1 MIQAYGLRPRQAIL
15 VMMMLTMLF
24 ALLAAGSVQKAS
36 GAAAPFKLKALF
48 NVDTESSTYIAD
60 TAHSFTFDVDM
71 KDGFQSYDIP
81 VSVLRTLLEGGQLS
95 SIAWVPADAA
105 MNEDGEITGGW
116 PESKDVLYVDR
127 MSLGSMKLFTNE
139 AQRPFQFLSFA
150 SEDDLYYTY
159 TINGII
165 GKNCGVSD
173 SKCIA
178 YSVAGSAGASWM
190 VFSEPIDLAGLAD
203 NDKLKFQ
210 LDLSSVNYDNW
221 VPAPSK
227 PQPGANEA
235 PATVEIGPGKTYQNI
250 NEFAWETLKAGDVVY
265 IYYRPEPY
273 REKIGIFAEGTKE
286 QPIIIH
292 GVPGPGGELPKIDG
306 SGAAT
311 RALNP
316 IPNANRSLVRIGKD
330 SKKAAYVTFENFEVM
345 NAHASK
351 KYVNASGAL
360 ASYAVN
366 AAGVW
371 IDNGD
376 HVTLR
381 NNTIHDNGNGIFG
394 TSSMYVWEGALIDYT
409 SKDLLIQGN
418 YIYGNGNAGR
428 MFEHNSYIAAIGTVY
443 ENNHYGDLLTGSQ
456 GYGLKDR
463 GAGTVVR
470 YNWIEGGR
478 RQIALD
484 DAEDTPRIVFDPTYN
499 SSFVYGNLLIEH
511 DHLFDTWGDDE
522 IINFGGDSVTV
533 PDRHGRLNFWNNT
546 VVTYRQQRV
555 YGQDGV
561 PGLKDPG
568 RIERTVLFYAP
579 GKHVDAW
586 NNVFHHAGANPAP
599 LVITD
604 DDGTIELRN
613 NWFTAGYYYDF
624 NQPDRVPAKNIGTK
638 TGTDPGFVDV
648 TLGVQNYKLKAD
660 SALIDAGAGLNGAY
674 SDLLQKQ
681 YVLHQQ
687 SEKRPDKG
695 KLDIGAFEYVK
706 K

>member
-1 MIQAYGLRPRQAIL
+1 MTDHAARRASIYAL
-15 VMMMLTMLF
+15 VASMLI
-24 ALLAAGSVQKAS
+24 ALLAVGGTPSVS
-36 GAAAPFKLKALF
+36 GAAAPFKMKALF
-48 NVDTESSTYIAD
+48 NVDEASGNYA
-60 TAHSFTFDVDM
+60 AGGYAFDVDR
-71 KDGFQSYDIP
+71 KDGFQTVSIP
-81 VSVLRTLLEGGQLS
+81 AVVLKSLVQDGRLG
-95 SIAWVPADAA
+95 SIAFVPAEAA
-105 MNEDGEITGGW
+105 MNEDGEIIGGW
-116 PESKDVLYVDR
+116 PADKDALYID
-127 MSLGSMKLFTNE
+127 KLAVGNVPIYSN
-139 AQRPFQFLSFA
+139 QPDRPFHFLHFA
-150 SEDDLYYTY
+150 SEEDLYYSY
-159 TINGII
+159 TINGIEA
-165 GKNCGVSD
+165 KDCGAHG
-173 SKCIA
+173 SKCLA
-178 YSVAGSAGASWM
+178 FSVAGSAGASWM
-190 VFSEPIDLAGLAD
+190 VYNEPIDLTSVAD
-203 NDKLKFQ
+203 SDSFTFR
-210 LDLSSVNYDNW
+210 LDLSSVRYEDW
-221 VPAPSK
+221 KPSSSK
-227 PQPGANEA
+227 KQPGPNEA
-235 PATVEIGPGKTYQNI
+235 PPATVEIGPGKTYANI
-250 NEFAWETLKAGDVVY
+250 NDFAWETLKAGDVVY

-273 REKIGIFAEGTKE
+273 REKIGIFASGTKE

-292 GVPGPGGELPKIDG
+292 GVPGPNGELPKIDG
-306 SGAAT
+306 SGAT
-311 RALNP
+311 FRPQNP
-316 IPNANRSLVRIGKD
+316 VPNANRSLVRIGKD
-330 SKKAAYVTFENFEVM
+330 SKGASYVTFENFEVM

-360 ASYAVN
+360 ASYGFN
-366 AAGVW
+366 ASGIW

-418 YIYGNGNAGR
+418 SVYGNGNVGR

-443 ENNHYGDLLTGSQ
+443 ENNHYGDLLAGSQ

-484 DAEDTPRIVFDPTYN
+484 DGEDTPRIVFDPTYN
-499 SSFVYGNLLIEH
+499 TSYVYGNLLIER

-522 IINFGGDSVTV
+522 IINFGGDNAAVH
-533 PDRHGRLNFWNNT
+533 DRHGTLNFMNNT

-568 RIERTVLFYAP
+568 RTERTVLFYAP
-579 GKHVDAW
+579 GKHVDAR
-586 NNVFHHAGANPAP
+586 NNAFHHAGANPAP

-613 NWFTAGYYYDF
+613 NWFTTGYDYDF
-624 NQPDRVPAKNIGTK
+624 NEPSRVPAKNIGTR
-638 TGTDPGFVDV
+638 TGTDPGFIDV
-648 TLGVQNYKLKAD
+648 TLGVQNYKLKAG
-660 SALIDAGAGLNGAY
+660 SALIDAGANLNGAFG
-674 SDLLQKQ
+674 DLLEKQ
-681 YVLHQQ
+681 YALHQQ

-706 K
+706 NGN